1 MKIKSLFGR
10 NGRAKTSGMVR
21 AKTPGSYVLDAV
33 FSIILVLCAAICII
47 PMWHILMLSISDG
60 RTVFSFDGIALVPQG
75 GATFGAYLELFTT
88 MDGIIWRGYMNT
100 IIYVVGT
107 LSLGLVLNVVAGYC
121 LSRKTKLGPFMS
133 LLCIFSVMFSGG
145 QAPLYFVVST
155 LGLTNTYFSVI
166 FTECTMG
173 MYMLYGAIAFRS
185 VPHETV
191 EAAELDG
198 SGHFR
203 IMFQIMLPQCIS
215 IFMVTLLMTFVSSWN
230 SYIGAQLY
238 NTRNLDVHPLQLV
251 LLTLK
256 EEVEGWMNS
265 SADPPFES
273 YPVQFAGIIMATLP
287 IMIAMPFFQDQL
299 EAGALSGAVK
309 G

>member
-1 MKIKSLFGR
+1 MKILSSVKRKEKL
-10 NGRAKTSGMVR
+10 KTGGMVR
-21 AKTPGSYVLDAV
+21 AKTAGSYIADAV
-33 FSIILVLCAAICII
+33 LVIIITLCAAICII

-60 RTVFSFDGIALVPQG
+60 RTIYTFDGIAMLPQG
-75 GATFGAYLELFTT
+75 GVTFGAYLELFST
-88 MDGIIWRGYMNT
+88 MDGILWRGYLNT

-107 LSLGLVLNVVAGYC
+107 LALGLVLNVVAGYC
-121 LSRKTKLGPFMS
+121 LSRKTKLSSVMS
-133 LLCIFSVMFSGG
+133 ILCIFSVMFSGG
-145 QAPLYFVVST
+145 QAPLYFIVSS
-155 LGLTNTYFSVI
+155 LNLTNTYFSVI

-185 VPHETV
+185 VPQETV

-198 SGHFR
+198 SGHIR
-203 IMFQIMLPQCIS
+203 VMFQIMLPQCLS

-238 NTRNLDVHPLQLV
+238 NTRNSDVHPLQLV

-256 EEVEGWMNS
+256 EEVDGWMNS
-265 SADPPFES
+265 SADPPYAS
-273 YPVQFAGIIMATLP
+273 YPMQFAGIIMATLP

-299 EAGALSGAVK
+299 EAGMLGGAVK